1 MANPNP
7 VIPEKFIES
16 QFERLDQTVEPLSP
30 KPLQVRV
37 PVSVYEKVEQLGK
50 DKTPWLRRVITE
62 AAERELLSRMDS
74 EPDA

>member
-16 QFERLDQTVEPLSP
+16 RFARLDNTVEPLSP

-37 PVSVYEKVEQLGK
+37 PVSVYETLEQLGK
-50 DKTPWLRRVITE
+50 KKTPWLRRVITE
-62 AAERELLSRMDS
+62 AAQRELLNQDGEVKS
-74 EPDA
+74 